1 MSLIEVIAVAFSFL
15 SVVYTVNKNIWSW
28 IWGVIGVIF
37 YGILFFQNDLLSN
50 MMLQFIFIGQ
60 SIYGI
65 WNWNQNSDSE
75 GLIVNKASNFEI
87 SMSLSSTLLL
97 SILLQW
103 IFVNSA
109 YPIMDSTTTALSI
122 VAYYLM
128 SKRKI
133 ENWIFWILADII
145 YIYMFFLQKLYL
157 SSLLYLIFSIL
168 CIIGYKRW
176 KNGER

>member
-1 MSLIEVIAVAFSFL
+1 MSLVEVIAVVFSFL
-15 SVVYTVNKNIWSW
+15 SVVYTVKKSIWSW
-28 IWGVIGVIF
+28 IWGVVGIIF

-50 MMLQFIFIGQ
+50 MLLQFIFVCQ

-65 WNWNQNSDSE
+65 WNWNKNSDSE
-75 GLIVNKASNFEI
+75 GLIVERASRFEI

-103 IFVNSA
+103 IFVNSS

-145 YIYMFFLQKLYL
+145 YIYMFFLQELYL
-157 SSLLYLIFSIL
+157 SSLLYLVFLVI
-168 CIIGYKRW
+168 CIVGYKKW
-176 KNGER
+176 KNGK

>member
-1 MSLIEVIAVAFSFL
+1 MSLIEIIAVLFSFL
-15 SVVYTVNKNIWSW
+15 SVVYTVKKSIWSW
-28 IWGVIGVIF
+28 IWGVIGIIF

-50 MMLQFIFIGQ
+50 MLLQFVFLAQ

-65 WNWNQNSDSE
+65 WNWNKNYDSE
-75 GLIVNKASNFEI
+75 GLIVEKASGFEI
-87 SMSLSSTLLL
+87 SLSLSSTLLL

-103 IFVNSA
+103 IFANSS

-145 YIYMFFLQKLYL
+145 YIYMFFLQELYL
-157 SSLLYLIFSIL
+157 SSLLYLIFLIL
-168 CIIGYKRW
+168 CIIGYKKWR
-176 KNGER
+176 NERR